1 MKPVIKLLSNLKAQL
16 VLVGV
21 LGVYLVSAFHVAS
34 HSLDKDEV
42 AGEMKRTIRI
52 AHSITDPRVKEEFQ
66 DLARKYQRI
75 HSDVRVEI
83 QSIPL
88 RAYEQWVT
96 TQLMGGT
103 APDLV
108 QIMSTV
114 SSWETLAQHYLV
126 PLTPYISNPNPYNV
140 DNDLAGQSWR
150 DSYIDGMEGG
160 YFIHVMEFFT
170 VPLTLD
176 NNRIFYNKDLF
187 RRALGGTA
195 APRTFRDFMELC
207 RRLVNYSQEQGR
219 ILYPLAVS
227 QEDDLFPRYYR
238 SLTGGMMDP
247 YDIEQFGNS
256 GFAAVYY
263 GLVTD
268 GLDLK
273 SERIRAAFDLIKE
286 LYAYA
291 QPSFVSD
298 MPEQKRFLFIQEL
311 AAMAVGNTRDF
322 GIYKDVANFEVGVF
336 DFPQVGRDDPRYGR
350 HYEGPSR
357 EASLATFSFGLTQN
371 SRHHELVI
379 DFLRFCTS
387 RENNEAFCQALDWFP
402 AITGARVSDPDLR
415 IFEPVTEGV
424 SRYPGIDPDNG
435 PINLYFVQNLPLFL
449 DGQIDFDAFMDG
461 FENVYRT
468 GFKENFQVKLDR
480 SLGNRPQT
488 EFNIAKETA
497 KMLFAEAG
505 GVKAGTVVGNRTPY
519 QLALEIG
526 EQHDSYING
535 NIHIYNKIHSG
546 EYPIPLFRSAATK
559 DRKRDNRE

>member
-1 MKPVIKLLSNLKAQL
+1 MRPIVALFTNFKAQL
-16 VLVGV
+16 ALIGV
-21 LGVYLVSAFHVAS
+21 LGAYLLSAYHVAT
-34 HSLDKDEV
+34 HSFPEEEV
-42 AGEMKRTIRI
+42 KGEERRTIRI
-52 AHSITDPRVKEEFQ
+52 AHSLTDPRVKEAFQ
-66 DLARKYQRI
+66 DLARRYQRV
-75 HSDVRVEI
+75 HPEVRVEI

-108 QIMSTV
+108 QMLQTV
-114 SSWETLAQHYLV
+114 SSWEILAQHYLV
-126 PLTPYISNPNPYNV
+126 PLTPSISSPNPYNL

-150 DSYIDGMEGG
+150 DTYIDGMEGG

-176 NNRIFYNKDLF
+176 NNRIFYNVDLF
-187 RRALGGTA
+187 RKALGEA
-195 APRTFRDFMELC
+195 VSPETFRDFMALC
-207 RRLVNYSQEQGR
+207 RRLIDYGQERGR

-227 QEDDLFPRYYR
+227 QEDDLFNRYYR
-238 SLTGGMMDP
+238 SLTGGMMDH
-247 YDIEQFGNS
+247 YDMEQFGNS

-263 GLVTD
+263 GIVTG

-273 SERIRAAFDLIKE
+273 TERIRAAFDLIKE
-286 LYAYA
+286 LYAYV

-298 MPEQKRFLFIQEL
+298 MPEQKRFLFIQEQ
-311 AAMAVGNTRDF
+311 AAMCVGNTRDF
-322 GIYKDVANFEVGVF
+322 GIFKDVANFEVGVF
-336 DFPQVGRDDPRYGR
+336 DFPQVGRDDPHYGR
-350 HYEGPSR
+350 YYEGPAR
-357 EASLATFSFGLTQN
+357 EASLATFAFGLTQS

-387 RENNEAFCQALDWFP
+387 RENNEAFCQTLDWFP

-415 IFEPVTEGV
+415 IFEPVSEGV
-424 SRYPGIDPDNG
+424 SRYPGIDPGNG

-449 DGQIDFDAFMDG
+449 DGQTDFDTFMDG

-505 GVKAGTVVGNRTPY
+505 EVKAGTVVGNRTPY

-535 NIHIYNKIHSG
+535 NIHIYNRIHTG
-546 EYPIPLFRSAATK
+546 EYPIPLFQSVATG
-559 DRKRDNRE
+559 EQL

>member
-1 MKPVIKLLSNLKAQL
+1 MAPLLSNLRAPIAL
-16 VLVGV
+16 LGV
-21 LGVYLVSAFHVAS
+21 LGVYLVSTFYVAT
-34 HSLDKDEV
+34 HSLDEDAV
-42 AGEMKRTIRI
+42 IGEERRTIRI
-52 AHSITDPRVKEEFQ
+52 AHSLTDPRVKEAFRE
-66 DLARKYQRI
+66 LGRRYQSL
-75 HSDVRVEI
+75 HPDVRVEI

-108 QIMSTV
+108 QMLHTV
-114 SSWETLAQHYLV
+114 SSWEILAQHYLV
-126 PLTPYISNPNPYNV
+126 PLTPYISSPNPYNF
-140 DNDLAGQSWR
+140 DSDLAGQSWR

-160 YFIHVMEFFT
+160 YFIHVMEFYT

-176 NNRIFYNKDLF
+176 NNRVFYNVDLF
-187 RRALGGTA
+187 REALGEVA
-195 APRTFRDFMELC
+195 SPKTFRELMVLC
-207 RRLVNYSQEQGR
+207 QRLVDYSRELGR
-219 ILYPLAVS
+219 TLYPLAVS
-227 QEDDLFPRYYR
+227 QEDDLFHRYYR

-263 GLVTD
+263 GLVTG

-273 SERIRAAFDLIKE
+273 NERIRAAFDLTKE
-286 LYAYA
+286 LYAYV

-298 MPEQKRFLFIQEL
+298 MAEQKRFLFIQEQ
-311 AAMAVGNTRDF
+311 AAMVVGNTRDF
-322 GIYKDVANFEVGVF
+322 GIYKEVANFEVGVF
-336 DFPQVGRDDPRYGR
+336 DFPQVGREDPRYGA
-350 HYEGPSR
+350 HYEGPAR
-357 EASLATFSFGLTQN
+357 EASLGTFAFGLTQN
-371 SRHHELVI
+371 SRHPELVI

-402 AITGARVSDPDLR
+402 AITGAHVSDPDLL

-424 SRYPGIDPDNG
+424 SRYPGIDPGNG

-449 DGQIDFDAFMDG
+449 DGQIDFDTFMEG
-461 FENVYRT
+461 FDYIYRT

-480 SLGNRPQT
+480 SLANRPQT
-488 EFNIAKETA
+488 EFNLAKETA
-497 KMLFAEAG
+497 KMLFVEAG
-505 GVKAGTVVGNRTPY
+505 EVKAGTIVGSRTPY

-535 NIHIYNKIHSG
+535 NIHIYNRIHTG
-546 EYPIPLFRSAATK
+546 EYGCPLFQSVATGG
-559 DRKRDNRE
+559 RL